1 MSEDP
6 RQLGPYRLGD
16 GSHWRARTD
25 AGGQHRAPRV
35 PPVAVGD
42 LADAGAHLP
51 RRTGTH
57 PPRVAVVTDEARL
70 GDEALIV
77 LRRVAAR
84 SPDLRQQT
92 EMRIR
97 HCSSPAATVRDYVDL
112 TRQCSPGSLAA
123 AVDALADDPG
133 CDAVVVALGV
143 TSADRVRSL
152 VGVVERVCREHPD
165 TTVVLVSPTGV
176 DPPSR
181 LDA

>member
-6 RQLGPYRLGD
+6 RHVVSYRLGD
-16 GSHWRARTD
+16 GSHWRVRSEV
-25 AGGQHRAPRV
+25 GGRHRAPGV

-42 LADAGAHLP
+42 LADADAHL
-51 RRTGTH
+51 RRRGGTH

-70 GDEALIV
+70 GDEALAV

-92 EMRIR
+92 EMRIK
-97 HCSSPAATVRDYVDL
+97 HCSSPTATVRDYVDL

-133 CDAVVVALGV
+133 CDAVVVTLGAR
-143 TSADRVRSL
+143 SADRVRSL
-152 VGVVERVCREHPD
+152 LGVVESVCRDHPD
-165 TTVVLVSPTGV
+165 TTVFLVSATDV

-181 LDA
+181 VDA